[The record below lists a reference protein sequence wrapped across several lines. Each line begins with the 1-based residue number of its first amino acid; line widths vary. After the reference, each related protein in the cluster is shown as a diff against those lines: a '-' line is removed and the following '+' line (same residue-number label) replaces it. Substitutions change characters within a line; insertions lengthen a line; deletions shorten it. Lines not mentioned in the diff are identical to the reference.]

1 MARTLVIGDIHAAKK
16 ALVQVLNRAEL
27 QADDQLIFLGDYV
40 DAWSEAVETVD
51 FLIELQSQYKCRF
64 IRGNHDVLCYDF
76 LTKGEAPVTWLLH
89 GGEMTKKSYEKAS
102 KETIERHIIFYESLE
117 NYFIDEKN
125 RLFLHAG
132 YTNLRGV
139 SHEYFEQMFYWDRTL
154 WELATVVESCDK
166 HELPKRL
173 GHYSEIFIGHT
184 PLSKE
189 EFTRPEKRANIWN
202 IDTGAAFKGG
212 LTVFDIDSKQYWQ
225 SDAVPTLCPTENGR
239 NNSPK

>member
-1 MARTLVIGDIHAAKK
+1 MRTLVIGDIHAAKK

-76 LTKGEAPVTWLLH
+76 LTKGEEPVTWLLH

-225 SDAVPTLCPTENGR
+225 SDAVLTLYPAENGR

>member
-1 MARTLVIGDIHAAKK
+1 MSRTLVIGDIHAAKK
-16 ALVQVLNRAEL
+16 ALVQVLERTEL
-27 QADDQLIFLGDYV
+27 RSDDELIFLGDYV
-40 DAWSEAVETVD
+40 DSWSEAVETID
-51 FLIELQSQYKCRF
+51 FLIDLKSQYNCRF

-76 LTKGEAPVTWLLH
+76 LTIGKAPTTWLIH
-89 GGEMTKKSYEKAS
+89 GGEMTKRSYDRAS
-102 KETIERHIIFYESLE
+102 KETIEKHIAFYESLE
-117 NYFIDEKN
+117 NYIIDDKN

-132 YTNLRGV
+132 YTNLKGV
-139 SHEYFEQMFYWDRTL
+139 SSEYFEQMFYWDRTL

-166 HELPKRL
+166 HELPQRL
-173 GHYSEIFIGHT
+173 RHYSEIFIGHT

-225 SDAVPTLCPTENGR
+225 SDAVPSLYPAENGR
-239 NNSPK
+239 NNCPK